1 MTKRPRAHIYQ
12 LKVSLKGAKP
22 PIWRRVLVPSD
33 MDLGRLHRV
42 IQAAMGWMDC
52 HLHQFIAG
60 HTAFGVADDNAPE
73 WDMEIEDERKW
84 RLEQLLPREK
94 DKLRYEY
101 DFGDGWDHVVTLE
114 KVLPGDPEQALPRCV
129 AGRRACP
136 PEDCGGIWGS
146 ANLLEILADPKH
158 EEHDEMLEWLG
169 GEHDPAWFDLEETNR
184 MLAQY
189 AK

>member
-1 MTKRPRAHIYQ
+1 MPRRTTAHIYQ

-42 IQAAMGWMDC
+42 IQAAMGWMDY

-60 HTAFGVADDNAPE
+60 RTSFGVADDNALE
-73 WDMEIEDERKW
+73 WGMEVEDERKW
-84 RLEQLLPREK
+84 RLDQLLRCEK

-101 DFGDGWDHVVTLE
+101 DFGDGWEHDVTLE
-114 KVLPGDPEQALPRCV
+114 KVLPYDAEQALPRCV

-136 PEDCGGIWGS
+136 PEDCGGIWGY
-146 ANLLEILADPKH
+146 AKLLEVLADP
-158 EEHDEMLEWLG
+158 EDPEHDEMLEWLG
-169 GEHDPAWFDLEETNR
+169 GGHDPARFDLEETNW